1 MLKLNTLQEFKRY
14 GQIYHDEAKRILTHL
29 PKLPSKFT
37 SNSKGGANQILS
49 AQNQGSRMTSD
60 DMMEDLERY
69 LNKLI
74 NLSPLISNLFYMRD
88 FLLNKGAQEVVGSK

>member
-1 MLKLNTLQEFKRY
+1 M
-14 GQIYHDEAKRILTHL
+14 

-37 SNSKGGANQILS
+37 SDQKAGGNQILS
-49 AQNQGSRMTSD
+49 AQKQGSRITSD
-60 DMMEDLERY
+60 DMMEDLEKY

-88 FLLNKGAQEVVGSK
+88 FLLNKGAKDEL